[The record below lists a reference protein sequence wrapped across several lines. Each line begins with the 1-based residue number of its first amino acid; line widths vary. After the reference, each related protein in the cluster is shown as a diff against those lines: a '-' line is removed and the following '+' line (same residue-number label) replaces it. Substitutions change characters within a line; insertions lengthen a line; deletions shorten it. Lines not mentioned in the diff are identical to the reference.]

1 MVTDIFTQPLHHKKA
16 PDGPDTSRTFSPQSK
31 SEERQLPVGSNTFWK
46 VKYLS
51 SVVLTSGG
59 NEQNNHPEFSNLKF

>member
-31 SEERQLPVGSNTFWK
+31 SEERQLPVAVTLFGKWNIYHRGSSRLEAMSKTIIQ
-46 VKYLS
+46 S
-51 SVVLTSGG
+51 SL
-59 NEQNNHPEFSNLKF
+59 F